1 MSKHPAGAVA
11 GKVGRWW
18 EAPRA
23 DPLRRLRSP
32 LSPGPRGSGGGGV
45 MAELTAL
52 ESLIE
57 MGFPKGRA

>member
-1 MSKHPAGAVA
+1 MGAGGRRVALTPFAVFTPPSPQVPA
-11 GKVGRWW
+11 
-18 EAPRA
+18 
-23 DPLRRLRSP
+23 
-32 LSPGPRGSGGGGV
+32 GSGGGGV